1 MSIGINLEFIDQT
14 FPVAGEDNPS
24 KGFRDNFES
33 IILNFQ
39 RLNQELAILQNGAAR
54 TDTDSDFFNN
64 TISNVNFL
72 NSTQTAV
79 NLGNINSDIAIDVS
93 AAAFQSITVNAAVD
107 APFGTPINFT
117 LVNWPTSDRYRAI
130 QVALRSDGSSR
141 LVKFQSTGTQ
151 NISFDEPWPLELFI
165 DSPDVYT
172 IVEFFSFDGG
182 TEIFASY
189 KGAFQQ
195 APTESFFTKG
205 NLNLPGTALIA
216 GDIDLQGQ
224 LVVNDDLFIKTSDDF
239 DESGEGKTL
248 VSVNSSNN
256 FITLGLSAEQFG
268 INDTDEIIL
277 GNDEIQRLVIAGL
290 NIDITRTGGLKT
302 PAGETTDRPTF
313 TNQPAGAGAG
323 TIRFNTTKN
332 SFEGYDGDDWIGLGS
347 ITDQDQDTFLSTETE
362 PGNDEDTFVF
372 TTAGYQAATL
382 SSAELTLGAATVLRV
397 TSTEQ
402 LTTVGSGA
410 LSVSGGVSID
420 GDLVVTGDIINGASA
435 IENSAVVNASSLV
448 ETQTDKLTFA
458 TDINK
463 FKVNNNIR
471 IFGASNSQDSY
482 TTAGLSLSAEAIG
495 FSEATENNTVTFS
508 YRIAQFDLTTGK
520 VSPALTEVSVD
531 IRVDDIVN
539 FNNANN
545 IQLTFSRKDA
555 NTGILIYRKA
565 GSQVAHRLVAVLESL
580 GIGSSTASL
589 PWTDYYDYDLVDWSK
604 KDFTNAYSESSG
616 LVHFPLNP
624 PEASLYGWLD
634 TRISEIDFTTSV
646 VTVDDT
652 FYSRGTSVV
661 YKDDTQQVQNLI
673 DLNDS
678 LNIDRLELKTR
689 LYYISSLT
697 IPPAFS
703 LAGSGNTRL
712 VKMPWTSSVDSN
724 FNMILKSQVQGTNNV
739 RAFSLT
745 DITINGN
752 AQNQYLT
759 DDSRSL
765 FNNYAI
771 YAFGE
776 GIRFEGVTLENV
788 IGGGAYFYNEDV
800 ATFNI
805 FFNRC
810 SVKDGTLSYR
820 YDYSPYVATEAANMN
835 ATQNN
840 FSNFPKYVDVNSIK
854 RSIVTSNI
862 INNCGSGL
870 YAFGIIN
877 SIINPNVIVGPAGE
891 FLQGPDVLNSEFDS
905 VNITLQP
912 DVDYVSPAVVYQEGG
927 ELFNLDA
934 NQGSLSSAIN
944 ELRKVNGIEVIAT
957 DYSKTVGGTSYI
969 SFINSVNGQVGELQF
984 RIQEALV
991 DDLLSR
997 ANYENLYQNNSQTL
1011 GLIYRV
1017 FQTEYVPLSIITGVA
1032 TDRGA
1037 NVYRIPVGD
1046 TASFSTNDVV
1056 RLVDHNTTPTVAT
1069 TDGVIVNINTI
1080 TNRIDIQ
1087 YDFTITSPGNSGSI
1101 ALKNTF
1107 LVLKGKI
1114 N

>member
-1 MSIGINLEFIDQT
+1 MTIGINLEFIDQT

-39 RLNQELAILQNGAAR
+39 RLNQELAILQNGTAR

-72 NSTQTAV
+72 NSTQTAI
-79 NLGNINSDIAIDVS
+79 NLGNIDSDTAIDVS
-93 AAAFQSITVNAAVD
+93 AAAFQLATVNDTA
-107 APFGTPINFT
+107 NFT
-117 LVNWPTSDRYRAI
+117 LVNWPTSYRYRAI
-130 QVALRSDGSSR
+130 QVALRSDGLSR
-141 LVKFQSTGTQ
+141 LVKFQATGTQ
-151 NISFDEPWPLELFI
+151 TIRFDEPWPLEIFI

-195 APTESFFTKG
+195 GATQSFFTNG
-205 NLNLPGTALIA
+205 NLNLPGTAFIA
-216 GDIDLQGQ
+216 GDVDLQGE
-224 LVVNDDLFIKTSDDF
+224 LIVNDDLFIKTSIG
-239 DESGEGKTL
+239 STL
-248 VSVNSSNN
+248 VSVNSSTNV
-256 FITLGLSAEQFG
+256 ITLGLSAPVTG
-268 INDTDEIIL
+268 ADDEIIL
-277 GNDEIQRLVIAGL
+277 GNDNIQRLEIPGL
-290 NIDITRTGGLKT
+290 DMDITRTGGLKT
-302 PAGETTDRPTF
+302 PHGTTGQRP
-313 TNQPAGAGAG
+313 AG
-323 TIRFNTTKN
+323 TIGTIRYNTTKN
-332 SFEGYDGDDWIGLGS
+332 SFEGYDGNAWVGLGS
-347 ITDQDQDTFLSTETE
+347 ITDQDQDTFIRTET
-362 PGNDEDTFVF
+362 PADNSGVTGDEDTFVF

-397 TSTEQ
+397 TSNEQ

-410 LSVSGGVSID
+410 LSVNGGVSID
-420 GDLVVTGDIINGASA
+420 GDLLVTGDIINGSSTV
-435 IENSAVVNASSLV
+435 ENSAVVNASSAV
-448 ETQTDKLTFA
+448 ETQTAELTFA
-458 TDINK
+458 TDVDK

-471 IFGASNSQDSY
+471 IFGASNSQDPY

-495 FSEATENNTVTFS
+495 FAEATENNIVTFS

-589 PWTDYYDYDLVDWSK
+589 PWTDYYDYDLVGWSK

-624 PEASLYGWLD
+624 PEVSLYGWLD
-634 TRISEIDFTTSV
+634 TRISDIDSTTSV

-652 FYSRGTSVV
+652 FYSQGTSLV

-678 LNIDRLELKTR
+678 LNINRLELKTR

-697 IPPAFS
+697 IPPEFS
-703 LAGSGNTRL
+703 LAGSGNTNL
-712 VKMPWTSSVDSN
+712 VKMPWTSSIESN
-724 FNMILKSQVQGTNNV
+724 FNIILKSQTQNINNV
-739 RAFSLT
+739 KAFSLT

-771 YAFGE
+771 YTFGE

-810 SVKDGTLSYR
+810 IIKDGTLSYR
-820 YDYSPYVATEAANMN
+820 YDYSPFVATEAANMN

-957 DYSKTVGGTSYI
+957 DYSETVGGTSYI
-969 SFINSVNGQVGELQF
+969 SFINSVNGQAGELQF

-1017 FQTEYVPLSIITGVA
+1017 FQTEYVPQSSITGLA
-1032 TDRGA
+1032 TDRGS
-1037 NVYRIPVGD
+1037 NVYRIPVAD
-1046 TASFSTNDVV
+1046 AASFSTNDVI

-1069 TDGVIVNINTI
+1069 SDGVIVNINTI